1 MFHLSLGAAL
11 VFAGVSAVGYA
22 LILST
27 SWGRRWAVALTWTT
41 VVLGDALTLFWL
53 ATFDQQA
60 AIKALMFFAVTG
72 TPIIIRSLVLDFQER
87 ESVRN
92 HEE

>member
-1 MFHLSLGAAL
+1 MHLSLGEAL
-11 VFAGVSAVGYA
+11 VAAGVTATGYA

-53 ATFDQQA
+53 WTFNQA
-60 AIKALMFFAVTG
+60 AALDALLFFVVTG
-72 TPIIIRSLVLDFQER
+72 TPIIVRSLVLEFQER
-87 ESVRN
+87 EEIRN
-92 HEE
+92 HED

>member
-1 MFHLSLGAAL
+1 MHLSLGEAL
-11 VFAGVSAVGYA
+11 VAAGVTATAYA

-53 ATFDQQA
+53 AMFNRQA
-60 AIKALMFFAVTG
+60 ALDALLFFVVTG
-72 TPIIIRSLVLDFQER
+72 TPIIIRSLVLEFQER
-87 ESVRN
+87 EEIRN